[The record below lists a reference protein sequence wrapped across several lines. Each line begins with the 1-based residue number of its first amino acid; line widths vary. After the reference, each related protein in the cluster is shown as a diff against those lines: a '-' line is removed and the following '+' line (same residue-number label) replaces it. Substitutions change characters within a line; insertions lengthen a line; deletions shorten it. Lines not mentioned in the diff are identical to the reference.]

1 MLNEKALQ
9 TAEYVL
15 MIRPMHFGFNSET
28 ASTNAFQKSST
39 VSSIKIKRRAIAEFE
54 RFKKK
59 LISKGIKVI
68 TFNDRP
74 GYFTPDS
81 IFVNNWVSFHRDGRV
96 VLYPMYAENR
106 RLERRI
112 DIINSLSSKFGFIIS
127 NVSDFTHFEAEGKFL
142 EGTGSLVL
150 DDVSKTA
157 YVCISPRTDP
167 TLAEKFGKEL
177 GYNIVKFHAVD
188 KNNLPVY
195 HTNVVMSIGEGF
207 AVICLESIPKKE
219 ERDNISKSLKRTG
232 HKIIQISLNQMYK
245 FAGNILELR
254 NAKDERFLVISKT
267 AFDSLRKSQIS
278 SLSKYAKL
286 LVSDIS
292 TIEKYGGGSVRCML
306 SEIKLPRAR

>member
-1 MLNEKALQ
+1 MPKDKALQ
-9 TAEYVL
+9 TTEYVL
-15 MIRPMHFGFNSET
+15 MVRPMHFGFNVET
-28 ASTNAFQKSST
+28 ADTNAFQKSSG
-39 VSSIKIKRRAIAEFE
+39 VSSIKIKRRAIAEFD

-59 LISKGIKVI
+59 LVSKGIKVI
-68 TFNDRP
+68 AFNDRP
-74 GYFTPDS
+74 GYVTPDS
-81 IFVNNWVSFHRDGRV
+81 IFISNWVSFHRDGRV

-106 RLERRI
+106 RLERRM

-127 NVSDFTHFEAEGKFL
+127 DVSDLTHFEAEGKSL

-167 TLAEKFGKEL
+167 VLAENFGKEL
-177 GYNIVKFHAVD
+177 GYEIVKFRAVD

-195 HTNVVMSIGEGF
+195 HTDVVMSIGEDF
-207 AVICLESIPKKE
+207 AVICLEAIPKKE
-219 ERDNISKSLKRTG
+219 DRDNISKSLQSTG

-245 FAGNILELR
+245 FAGNVLELR
-254 NAKDERFLVISKT
+254 NTKGERFLVISKT
-267 AFDSLRKSQIS
+267 AFNSLKKSQVS

-286 LVSDIS
+286 LISDIS

-306 SEIKLPRAR
+306 SEIKLPIAR